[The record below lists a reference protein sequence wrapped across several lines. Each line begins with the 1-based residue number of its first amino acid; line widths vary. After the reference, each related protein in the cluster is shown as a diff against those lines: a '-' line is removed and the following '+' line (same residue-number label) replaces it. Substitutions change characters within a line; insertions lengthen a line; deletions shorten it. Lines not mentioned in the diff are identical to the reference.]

1 MRDMMELAQ
10 EAARAGG
17 KTLKQKLEHV
27 RPFKLKGERDL
38 VTEGDLASEEKIV
51 PMIRKAFPSHSIVSE
66 ESPDLQTAASAEFQ
80 WFVDPLDG
88 TTNFA
93 HGFPEF
99 AVSIGLAHMGK
110 VILGVVYKPVHEEL
124 FYARVGHG
132 AFLNGRRITVSEVP
146 VLAEALLAT
155 GFPYDMKTEKEYNF
169 DHFMNL
175 ERRVQA
181 IRRLGSAS
189 LDLAYVAC
197 GRFDSYWESK
207 LAPWDMAAG
216 VILVAEAGGV
226 VTDFLGKPF
235 SLSGGQIVASNPKIH
250 SKVLKVLS
258 LGRSG
263 MTGENPGLRKRRRR
277 RS

>member
-1 MRDMMELAQ
+1 MMELAQ

-27 RPFKLKGERDL
+27 RPFELKGERDL

-110 VILGVVYKPVHEEL
+110 VILGVVYNPVHEEL

-235 SLSGGQIVASNPKIH
+235 SLSGGQIVASNSKIH

-263 MTGENPGLRKRRRR
+263 MTGENSGLRKRRRR